1 MIHFNILIKYQLHYE
16 KLFINGHIYQETSDS
31 THIYAI
37 VLLEELFQCN
47 SIKLMPLPT
56 LSAEDQEFLQEIID
70 SREEVTANLAN
81 NIKNIIISNQ

>member
-1 MIHFNILIKYQLHYE
+1 
-16 KLFINGHIYQETSDS
+16 LFINGHIYQETSYS

-37 VLLEELFQCN
+37 VLLEELFQYN